1 MNLARNI
8 KLYRIK
14 LLIMYNDRDVDDY
27 DDYDGDGDGDDGD
40 GGNIK

>member
-1 MNLARNI
+1 M

-14 LLIMYNDRDVDDY
+14 LLIKYNDRDVDDY
-27 DDYDGDGDGDDGD
+27 DDYDGDSDGDDGD